1 MALTANT
8 SILLGAHKPK
18 SAAVIA
24 TDGGHTTGA
33 NDVTIWAGS
42 TVSLSNITE
51 LVCTFE
57 KLLTYALS
65 ELRSLPPEGCTVHSP
80 VSPSDGMIS
89 IGGNAGAAECSIE
102 LGSTL
107 VDKQQSHFI
116 KRTTDR
122 LLEVLLERAK

>member
-8 SILLGAHKPK
+8 SILLGAHEPK
-18 SAAVIA
+18 TAAVIA

-65 ELRSLPPEGCTVHSP
+65 ELRSLPPEGCNVHSP
-80 VSPSDGMIS
+80 VAGMIS
-89 IGGNAGAAECSIE
+89 IGGTAGAAECSIE